1 MATLTSEEVAL
12 AAVEDNPE
20 GSKTGR
26 GHLGQQVHVQVGKAL
41 EDEGGRDV
49 PCRVEGRVAGQV
61 ASCEAERH
69 RQHERVKANSSSGA
83 LRKLARQPT
92 RTRASCKL
100 ALLPNQSL
108 LLRAGPGAQQLEW
121 TC

>member
-61 ASCEAERH
+61 ASCERSRDTDNMSGSRPTAAAEHCANLLGSRPELGH
-69 RQHERVKANSSSGA
+69 RVHLLCCQ
-83 LRKLARQPT
+83 
-92 RTRASCKL
+92 TRAWC
-100 ALLPNQSL
+100 
-108 LLRAGPGAQQLEW
+108 
-121 TC
+121 